1 MAIRKCWEFNA
12 IQGGHQ
18 DKACRHAKKKPR
30 NIKNILAKKELGIVR
45 QHFGMSTSR
54 FHIPQF
60 CHDAAFFRMRNGC
73 TGGST
78 LQAIE
83 ESHLASAYASRTLPE
98 SLKGLW
104 TIGAMCQ
111 PAIISDTGKTEN
123 SSMLNLN
130 FGLRIN

>member
-18 DKACRHAKKKPR
+18 DTACRHAKKK
-30 NIKNILAKKELGIVR
+30 NSQNKNILAIKELGIVR
-45 QHFGMSTSR
+45 RHFGMSTSR
-54 FHIPQF
+54 EHPPVLSRRCNFGCGQ
-60 CHDAAFFRMRNGC
+60 C

-98 SLKGLW
+98 
-104 TIGAMCQ
+104 GAVDNWCHV
-111 PAIISDTGKTEN
+111 PTSHH
-123 SSMLNLN
+123 L
-130 FGLRIN
+130 